1 MEGPRESLEDFAMEE
16 YLGRAMFGEL
26 LAMTLN
32 SILVHRFIDRLR
44 ETGYQVPI
52 ISSTPQSLSDD
63 LDMAIRIEDQCRRWT
78 AAAVM
83 TVDVADHQL
92 GSLRT
97 ETWSWRNNPT
107 NPRSPKSR
115 LFVVHASGDTPS
127 TPLTVETH
135 GNAVEVADSGKQC
148 LPAKATYTY
157 SAVRGQNLHWFTS
170 TTS

>member
-63 LDMAIRIEDQCRRWT
+63 LDMAIRIDR
-78 AAAVM
+78 
-83 TVDVADHQL
+83 
-92 GSLRT
+92 
-97 ETWSWRNNPT
+97 
-107 NPRSPKSR
+107 
-115 LFVVHASGDTPS
+115 
-127 TPLTVETH
+127 
-135 GNAVEVADSGKQC
+135 
-148 LPAKATYTY
+148 
-157 SAVRGQNLHWFTS
+157 
-170 TTS
+170 